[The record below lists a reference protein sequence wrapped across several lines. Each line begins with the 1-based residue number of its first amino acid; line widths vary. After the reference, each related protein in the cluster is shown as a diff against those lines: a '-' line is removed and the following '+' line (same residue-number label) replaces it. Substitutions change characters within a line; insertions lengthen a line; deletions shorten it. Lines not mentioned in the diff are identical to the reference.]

1 MPGLA
6 RAARILL
13 AALLLAAQLAAL
25 EHALWHAGVAQ
36 AATNQVQK
44 SGTGH
49 NPLCEQ
55 HAALGAV
62 AGAIGCAPVVLAL
75 AAPDYAAVAA
85 PVLAARDNAP
95 LSPSSRGPPQLL

>member
-6 RAARILL
+6 RAARVLL
-13 AALLLAAQLAAL
+13 AALLLAAQQAAL
-25 EHALWHAGVAQ
+25 EHALWHAGAAQ
-36 AATNQVQK
+36 AATDQVQK
-44 SGTGH
+44 SDTGH
-49 NPLCEQ
+49 NPLCDQ

-75 AAPDYAAVAA
+75 AAPEYAAVAA
-85 PVLAARDNAP
+85 LELPARDNAP